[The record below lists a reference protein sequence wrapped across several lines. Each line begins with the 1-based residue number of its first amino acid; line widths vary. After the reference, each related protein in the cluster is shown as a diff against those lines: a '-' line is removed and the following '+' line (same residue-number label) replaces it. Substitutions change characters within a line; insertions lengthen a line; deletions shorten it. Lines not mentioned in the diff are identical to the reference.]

1 MYRGLTNTLIFVAG
15 AAVGS
20 LITWKALDS
29 RYKQILREEEAAI
42 REYYEGKY
50 EEDEALRDTVKE
62 AHDFIDD
69 KIEEARNILKDNGYT
84 TENNIKREDELMKP
98 YVIESEELGELDG
111 YDVDSLIYYAD
122 GILANDVDERID
134 DIDDVVGEESLTH
147 FGEYEEDTVCVRN
160 DRLKTD
166 FEICRDLR
174 NYSDV
179 VPLDPI
185 GEDE

>member
-1 MYRGLTNTLIFVAG
+1 MHRGLTYTLIFSVG

-20 LITWKALDS
+20 LVTWKLIDS
-29 RYKQILREEEAAI
+29 RYKQVLREEEEAI

-50 EEDEALRDTVKE
+50 AEHEETVDLEDETDE
-62 AHDFIDD
+62 FIDE
-69 KIEEARNILKDNGYT
+69 KIEEARNILKANGYT
-84 TENNIKREDELMKP
+84 TDENIKKEDEYMAP
-98 YVIESEELGELDG
+98 YVIEPEELGEIEG
-111 YDVDSLIYYAD
+111 YDVESLIYYKD

-147 FGEYEEDTVCVRN
+147 FGQYEEDTVCVRN
-160 DRLKTD
+160 DRLKID

-179 VPLDPI
+179 VPLDPLE
-185 GEDE
+185 EDE

>member
-1 MYRGLTNTLIFVAG
+1 MYRGLTYTLIFAAG

-20 LITWKALDS
+20 LITWRALDS
-29 RYKQILREEEAAI
+29 RYKQILREEEEAI

-50 EEDEALRDTVKE
+50 EELENEENEANDSIE
-62 AHDFIDD
+62 D
-69 KIEEARNILKDNGYT
+69 KVEEARNILKENGYT
-84 TENNIKREDELMKP
+84 TEEKIKREDELMKP
-98 YVIESEELGELDG
+98 YVIEPDELGELEG
-111 YDVDSLIYYAD
+111 YEVETLVYYSD
-122 GILANDVDERID
+122 GILTNDIDERID

-160 DRLKTD
+160 DRLKLD

-174 NYSDV
+174 SYSDV

-185 GEDE
+185 EEDE

>member
-1 MYRGLTNTLIFVAG
+1 MYRGLTYTVIFAVG

-20 LITWKALDS
+20 LVTWKTLDS
-29 RYKQILREEEAAI
+29 KYKQILKEEEAAI

-50 EEDEALRDTVKE
+50 EEAEEETINENDTE
-62 AHDFIDD
+62 DFIED
-69 KIEEARNILKDNGYT
+69 KIEEAKNILKENGYT
-84 TENNIKREDELMKP
+84 TDEKIKREDELMKP
-98 YVIESEELGELDG
+98 YVIEPEELGELDG
-111 YDVDSLIYYAD
+111 YDVESLIYYND
-122 GILANDVDERID
+122 GVLANDIDERID

-160 DRLKTD
+160 DRLKID

-179 VPLDPI
+179 VPFYPL

>member
-1 MYRGLTNTLIFVAG
+1 MHRRLTYTLIFAAG

-20 LITWKALDS
+20 LITWKTLDS

-50 EEDEALRDTVKE
+50 EEDEKEENDITVHIDDSFKE
-62 AHDFIDD
+62 AKD
-69 KIEEARNILKDNGYT
+69 ILKENGYT
-84 TENNIKREDELMKP
+84 TEENIKREDELMEP
-98 YVIESEELGELDG
+98 HVIEPEELGELDG
-111 YDVDSLIYYAD
+111 YDVEILIYYND
-122 GILANDVDERID
+122 GVLTDDQDERID
-134 DIDDVVGEESLTH
+134 DIENVVGEESLTH
-147 FGEYEEDTVCVRN
+147 FGEFEKDTVCVRN

-179 VPLDPI
+179 VPVDTPE
-185 GEDE
+185 EDE